1 MLPGR
6 LRDKIEI
13 YAEARTTND
22 YSERV
27 KSYSLS
33 FPVRAE
39 MSFLSGTE
47 LQYLAMADAAQT
59 LRFKVYFKMN
69 KYNERQLIKFR
80 GDYFNI
86 QSIEPD
92 RDRTFT
98 ILTADRM
105 PEGAFKIV

>member
-22 YSERV
+22 FSERV

-33 FPVRAE
+33 FAVRAE

-47 LQYLAMADAAQT
+47 QQYRAIADAAQT
-59 LRFKVYFKMN
+59 LKFRVYHKMS

-86 QSIEPD
+86 RSIEPD
-92 RDRTFT
+92 RERTFT
-98 ILTADRM
+98 VLTADRM
-105 PEGAFKIV
+105 PDGTYKIV